1 MSEPFAHDATYN
13 TTPPHL
19 RKGLFRFFA
28 FGVPKGL
35 GGDDCVLGVGLLDFA
50 RFMELTRQQ
59 VMTWAASDVLEAGGA
74 LQAAGAVQGVRAQG
88 ELLAGSVRM
97 GASRLVARIRVR
109 DGKVAQTLCPCGLGR
124 VGKVCQHAV
133 AVGLQWAHDHPV
145 DAPETTLFAAERAP
159 TRLEIERWAGG
170 PLLARAEG
178 LVRQGAVSR
187 IAFDYPTGRG
197 YVMSGGAPILATF
210 TMLKNGLVEGHCP
223 CATNRDRGLLCEH
236 VIAVA
241 LGVMRHYGSAERLQ
255 AAARDRAH
263 AARMAAASG
272 LIRRGAG
279 GRPALARVFLPGD
292 VAKQFAAGQVRVGV
306 RLYVEGKP
314 FRPQELPPATY
325 AFSPG
330 DENLLG
336 MLEDI
341 AGGPFGDTLTLRRA
355 DFLALLRCA
364 AASWV
369 GSAADKRRLEVRP
382 DPLPTPLVVT
392 ADPEHDCLRAA
403 LDLPPG
409 GTVLAEGHAAFWLGG
424 GVARPLAH
432 VLPGPLQSLYAHAER
447 IPRAYALDF
456 LTREVARLAAWAPLD
471 AERSVSAD
479 LFTATPVTPR
489 LRLTLKGSEVSVA
502 AKLFAGYGEVW
513 VAVGTRQAVAL
524 PDPDDFYHCLVR
536 NDEAEAAALKRL
548 RDVGFPGLRGDDLGA
563 LTGLHEVRNFLG
575 ETLPALRRAGWQVE
589 TEGPLTDFLAH
600 AETITPT
607 VRVREGKGGAFEVAV
622 DYVSPRGGLL
632 VTPDDVARAVR
643 ERRAYIK
650 KGGRVALLDLGAV
663 RAVRETL
670 ASCHARR
677 GTTPGGAQVEAVHAP
692 FVQAALERL
701 GGIDFEASPDWKA
714 RAERQNRRRRPE
726 PVPLGA
732 LEGTLRPY
740 QKEGVYWLRFLEEC
754 GFCGILADEMGL
766 GKTLQ
771 TLTWLSLPRCRE
783 EARRAPALI
792 VCPTSLV
799 ENWRRE
805 AARFVPGMKTLTLS
819 GPDRAAR
826 FPEVPE
832 ADLVITSYALIQR
845 DVAFH
850 AACRWSAVVLDEAQA
865 IKNQCTQ
872 NAQAV
877 KQLVADTRLVLS
889 GTPIENGV
897 ADLWSIM
904 DFLMPRYFGPY
915 DDFRVRYEDP
925 VAEGGRAAEEAQARL
940 RAKLHPFL
948 LRRVKKDVAADLPNK
963 IRSVTY
969 CALTPDQRQV
979 YDTLRAE
986 LREKMRGL
994 VREKGFDKSK
1004 FEVLALLMRLR
1015 QVCCDLRLLKDRQPR
1030 PGEAP
1035 SAKLDALMELLGEAV
1050 PAGHRLLV
1058 FSQFTSMLR
1067 LIAARLDAEGLDY
1080 CYLDGATKDR
1090 LAQCTRFNQTPS
1102 IPVFLI
1108 SLKAGGT
1115 GLNLTGADTVV
1126 HFDPWWNP
1134 AAEEQ
1139 ATDRAH
1145 RIGQKKTVQA
1155 IKLIAQDTVEEK
1167 VLDLQRKKQ
1176 ALIEA
1181 TVNASDASIVASLT
1195 MAEIEDLLT

>member
-1 MSEPFAHDATYN
+1 MA
-13 TTPPHL
+13 
-19 RKGLFRFFA
+19 
-28 FGVPKGL
+28 
-35 GGDDCVLGVGLLDFA
+35 
-50 RFMELTRQQ
+50 
-59 VMTWAASDVLEAGGA
+59 WAPSDVLEAGLA

-97 GASRLVARIRVR
+97 GASRLVARVRVR
-109 DGKVAQTLCPCGLGR
+109 GGKAAQVLCPCGDAQS
-124 VGKVCQHAV
+124 GKVCRHAV
-133 AVGLQWAHDHPV
+133 AVGLQWAHDHPA
-145 DAPETTLFAAERAP
+145 DTPEETLFAAERAP
-159 TRLEIERWAGG
+159 TRLEIERWAG
-170 PLLARAEG
+170 PRLAARAEE
-178 LVRQGAVSR
+178 LVRRGAVTR
-187 IAFDYPTGRG
+187 LTFAHPTGSG

-210 TMLKNGLVEGHCP
+210 TMLKNGLVEGRCP

-236 VIAVA
+236 IIAVA
-241 LGVMRHYGSAERLQ
+241 LGVALRHGSDARRQ
-255 AAARDRAH
+255 AAASDRAH
-263 AARMAAASG
+263 AARLAAAKG
-272 LIRRGAG
+272 LIARAPG
-279 GRPALARVFLPGD
+279 GRPALARVFLPAD
-292 VAKQFAAGQVRVGV
+292 APKQFAAGRVRVGV
-306 RLYVEGKP
+306 RLYVEGRP
-314 FRPQELPPATY
+314 WRPQELPPGPY
-325 AFSPG
+325 AFSEG

-336 MLEDI
+336 VLEDI
-341 AGGPFGDTLTLRRA
+341 AGGPFGDTLELTRA

-369 GSAADKRRLEVRP
+369 GFAAERRRLEVRAE
-382 DPLPTPLVVT
+382 PLATPLVVT
-392 ADPEHDCLRAA
+392 ADPDHDCLRAA
-403 LDLPPG
+403 LTLPPG
-409 GTVLAEGHAAFWLGG
+409 GAVLAEGHAAFWFGG

-432 VLPGPLQSLYAHAER
+432 VLPGPLQSLYARAEA
-447 IPRAYALDF
+447 IPRANALDF
-456 LTREVARLAAWAPLD
+456 LTREVPRLAAWVPLD

-479 LFTATPVTPR
+479 LFSATPAEPR
-489 LRLTLKGSEVSVA
+489 FRLELRGSEAAVA
-502 AKLFAGYGEVW
+502 AKLFAGYGETW
-513 VAVGTRQAVAL
+513 APAGGDRPISL
-524 PDPDDFYHCLVR
+524 PDPDDFWHCRVR
-536 NDEAEAAALKRL
+536 NGEAEAAALRRV
-548 RDVGFPGLRGDDLGA
+548 RDMGFPGLRGDDLGA
-563 LTGLHEVRNFLG
+563 VAGLHAVRNLLG
-575 ETLPALRRAGWQVE
+575 EHVAALRRDGWEVE
-589 TEGPLTDFLAH
+589 AQGPLAEFLART
-600 AETITPT
+600 EFVVPT
-607 VRVREGKGGAFEVAV
+607 VRVRGGKDGAFEVTT
-622 DYVSPRGGLL
+622 DYVAPRGGLL
-632 VTPDDVARAVR
+632 VTPDDVARALR
-643 ERRAYIK
+643 ERRAYIEK
-650 KGGRVALLDLGAV
+650 NGRVALLDLGAV

-677 GTTPGGAQVEAVHAP
+677 GAVPGGARVEAVHAP
-692 FVQAALERL
+692 FVQAALEKL

-726 PVPLGA
+726 PVPLGR

-805 AARFVPGMKTLTLS
+805 AAMFTPWVKVLVLA

-826 FPEVPE
+826 FAQVPE
-832 ADLVITSYALIQR
+832 SDLVITSYALIRR
-845 DVAFH
+845 DAEFH

-865 IKNQCTQ
+865 IKNQRTQ
-872 NAQAV
+872 NAVAV
-877 KQLVADTRLVLS
+877 KRLVADTRLVLS

-904 DFLMPRYFGPY
+904 DFLMPRYLGPY
-915 DDFRVRYEDP
+915 DDFRIRYEEP
-925 VAEGGRAAEEAQARL
+925 VAAGGQAAEEAQRRL

-948 LRRVKKDVAADLPNK
+948 LRRVKRDVAADLPDK

-969 CALTPDQRQV
+969 CALSPDQRRL
-979 YDTLRAE
+979 YDTLRDD
-986 LREKMRGL
+986 LRAKMRGL
-994 VREKGFDKSK
+994 VREKGFERSK

-1015 QVCCDLRLLKDRQPR
+1015 QVCCDLRLVKDRAPR

-1035 SAKLDALMELLGEAV
+1035 SAKLEALMELLGEAI

-1067 LIAARLDAEGLDY
+1067 LIAARLEAEGLAY

-1090 LAQCTRFNQTPS
+1090 MAQCVRFNQNPN

-1145 RIGQKKTVQA
+1145 RIGQRKTVQA

-1167 VLDLQRKKQ
+1167 VLELQRKKQ

-1181 TVNASDASIVASLT
+1181 TVNASDASIASSLT
-1195 MAEIEDLLT
+1195 MAEIESLLA